1 MHRKPFAWAAF
12 LSLTILLSGCD
23 QAVPP
28 QQGASPSKQQ
38 TSQNAASPKSENRV
52 VAPQT
57 KDTMV
62 LEIPAPWSV
71 AVLKTENGA
80 LLAGLSHTDSYL
92 QLWSMT
98 AEREVTAIVKGNT
111 GFHPDAVRWVD
122 WDQDGAIN
130 ELLVTAEGEKKI
142 EVWRYQGNTLQ
153 KINALPTEDPPQSL
167 IIADL
172 DQDGR
177 PDLISGPYEGTRVTV
192 LWQQSDLSVQTQFLA
207 AGQDPTYPKVVD
219 WNNDGLLDIVWSDW
233 QSDSVRWAKNLGQR
247 EFKIDVLLTQTGSRP
262 RETTV
267 GDINGDGYA
276 DLLIALELGKSA
288 TIYYS
293 DGKGQISGTESIPA
307 QGNGYISG
315 AVYRDSDN
323 KETTLALAEWDAIV
337 VARRSDGDGETWSYW
352 RRATLGSMPQDLQ
365 FVDVDGDSQM
375 DLIFAN
381 SAGKQVEILF
391 GSIIDNMDTLQF

>member
-1 MHRKPFAWAAF
+1 
-12 LSLTILLSGCD
+12 
-23 QAVPP
+23 
-28 QQGASPSKQQ
+28 
-38 TSQNAASPKSENRV
+38 
-52 VAPQT
+52 
-57 KDTMV
+57 
-62 LEIPAPWSV
+62 
-71 AVLKTENGA
+71 
-80 LLAGLSHTDSYL
+80 
-92 QLWSMT
+92 
-98 AEREVTAIVKGNT
+98 
-111 GFHPDAVRWVD
+111 
-122 WDQDGAIN
+122 
-130 ELLVTAEGEKKI
+130 
-142 EVWRYQGNTLQ
+142 
-153 KINALPTEDPPQSL
+153 
-167 IIADL
+167 
-172 DQDGR
+172 
-177 PDLISGPYEGTRVTV
+177 
-192 LWQQSDLSVQTQFLA
+192 
-207 AGQDPTYPKVVD
+207 
-219 WNNDGLLDIVWSDW
+219 
-233 QSDSVRWAKNLGQR
+233 
-247 EFKIDVLLTQTGSRP
+247 
-262 RETTV
+262 
-267 GDINGDGYA
+267 NGDGYA